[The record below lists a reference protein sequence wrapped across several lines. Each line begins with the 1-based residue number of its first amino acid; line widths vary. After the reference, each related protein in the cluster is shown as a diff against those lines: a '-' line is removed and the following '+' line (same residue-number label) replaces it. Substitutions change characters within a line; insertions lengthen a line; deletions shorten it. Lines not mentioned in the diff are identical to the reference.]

1 MFTGIHTPRKTVFLG
16 YMRENSSR
24 AKKMRF
30 SRSLRSLIW
39 RIYDL
44 VKELHNKRSRAG
56 ENEGHGDEGS

>member
-1 MFTGIHTPRKTVFLG
+1 
-16 YMRENSSR
+16 
-24 AKKMRF
+24 MRF

-44 VKELHNKRSRAG
+44 VEELHNKRSRDG